1 MRKRLLVLLLA
12 GVMAAGLFGGCG
24 SRKTGA
30 DTTTDK
36 TAEESKES
44 VETENTGEN
53 SEESWEENGNTYTGF
68 EVIGQIDGEGICYY
82 ADGSHYDG
90 EWKDGKREGEGCL
103 YITGGGGHCLY
114 KGEFKN
120 DLMDGYGEAYW
131 RQTIYAGEWKSGIM
145 EGHGSC
151 YWPSDWGGIS
161 CICWEGEW
169 KAGER
174 TEEGG
179 WHIDTERD
187 PAHIPPFINTG
198 FPVYFPAEPEKPE
211 DIPSVT
217 ALQQSATTESAI
229 SNPASA
235 ETNPPAEADYDDVEM
250 GDNMLQAAV
259 DGEKMTFYL
268 ERENTSSDGYEL
280 SYISFTPEGEANYK
294 IYLRIPLRT
303 KAGTYSGSSGKA
315 CYFSLST
322 RYNEE
327 KGKWGDSYKMVHYG
341 SSSSKDI
348 GTYSFTL
355 DSDIGFE
362 YSEGSGSFEAEME
375 GSSSSTEGK
384 SVSIS
389 DGVFRFAKGD
399 AHELVQ
405 AWQDGSLSRETGTWI
420 DPYQGTDKKEKKLC
434 TKCGG
439 TGKVICSVC
448 DGEGTLVRRKD
459 SVDLGSGSTGYTET
473 VKCACNN
480 GYYDCS
486 RCGGDGYTD

>member
-1 MRKRLLVLLLA
+1 MRKKFMALLLA
-12 GVMAAGLFGGCG
+12 GVLAAGLFAGCG
-24 SRKTGA
+24 GRKTEVEA
-30 DTTTDK
+30 TTDK
-36 TAEESKES
+36 AAEESKES
-44 VETENTGEN
+44 TETETTEEN
-53 SEESWEENGNTYTGF
+53 GEESWEENGNTYTGF
-68 EVIGQIDGEGICYY
+68 EVMGQIDGVGICYY
-82 ADGSHYDG
+82 ADGSRYEGD
-90 EWKDGKREGEGCL
+90 WKDGKREGEGCL
-103 YITGGGGHCLY
+103 YISEGRHCLY

-131 RQTIYAGEWKSGIM
+131 AVTLYEGEWKNGTM

-151 YWPSDWGGIS
+151 YWLAG
-161 CICWEGEW
+161 ICWEGEW
-169 KAGER
+169 KSGER
-174 TEEGG
+174 TEEGN
-179 WHIDTERD
+179 WCVDT
-187 PAHIPPFINTG
+187 AHRASKIPPIPHSGNNVYPG
-198 FPVYFPAEPEKPE
+198 YPAYFPAAPENPE
-211 DIPSVT
+211 DASSVT
-217 ALQQSATTESAI
+217 ALQQSATTESAVT
-229 SNPASA
+229 NPASTD
-235 ETNPPAEADYDDVEM
+235 TNSPAEADYDDVEM
-250 GDNMLQAAV
+250 GDNMLQATV

-303 KAGTYSGSSGKA
+303 KAGSYSGSSGKA

-327 KGKWGDSYKMVHYG
+327 KGTWEDFYKMVHYG
-341 SSSSKDI
+341 SSSSTDI

-399 AHELVQ
+399 AHEIVQ
-405 AWQDGSLSRETGTWI
+405 AWQDGSLSSEAGTWI
-420 DPYQGTDKKEKKLC
+420 DPYRGTDKKEKKLC
-434 TKCGG
+434 AKCGG